1 MKQAE
6 QPLYPK
12 LSSIYNKILQLASAI
27 LLIVVL
33 MNMWQATGIKN
44 RDNLAEHFNY
54 IAKQQLQQASVGT
67 ATIMAQEYDGNQRN
81 KETLQTYINGLN
93 EVDFIKQVHLYDP
106 TGLLIASSQVINANN
121 NNPLIEQDNE
131 STENQN
137 ERLVNTAQQAKSI
150 NDLYGITLGENNTSD
165 RYTPFVQEIRTDKL
179 LGYLRFTI
187 EQSYLTDILAKADED
202 QQALFR
208 LMLLLAGFVGFLLT
222 RGFNR
227 FSRRSYRLKKAI
239 EREKKIIAQS
249 QQSSDVNSADVN
261 EPALSAASSSSENIS
276 ASKRE
281 G

>member
-33 MNMWQATGIKN
+33 MNMWQAIAVKN
-44 RDNLAEHFNY
+44 RDNLAEHFSY
-54 IAKQQLQQASVGT
+54 IAKQQLQQATVAA
-67 ATIMAQEYDGNQRN
+67 ATIMTQEYDGKKQN
-81 KETLQTYINGLN
+81 KAVLQTYINGLS

-106 TGLLIASSQVINANN
+106 TGLLVVSSQAIKPIAEVANGQ
-121 NNPLIEQDNE
+121 LSQH
-131 STENQN
+131 SK
-137 ERLVNTAQQAKSI
+137 AQSI
-150 NDLYGITLGENNTSD
+150 NSLYGISSD
-165 RYTPFVQEIRTDKL
+165 QHLSSKQLIPFVQEIRTDKL

-187 EQSYLTDILAKADED
+187 EQSYLTDILGQADKD

-208 LMLLLAGFVGFLLT
+208 LMLLLAGVVGFLLT

-239 EREKKIIAQS
+239 EREKKAFEENQID
-249 QQSSDVNSADVN
+249 SDTA
-261 EPALSAASSSSENIS
+261 
-276 ASKRE
+276 K
-281 G
+281 